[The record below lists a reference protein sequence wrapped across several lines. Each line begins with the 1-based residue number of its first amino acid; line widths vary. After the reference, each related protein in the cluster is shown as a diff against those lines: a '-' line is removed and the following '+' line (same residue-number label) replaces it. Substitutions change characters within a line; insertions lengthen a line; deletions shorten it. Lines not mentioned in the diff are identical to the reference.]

1 MNYENI
7 YIYIFPSINMLNK
20 SYSLP
25 TLISML
31 NKNYFFLK
39 INRKNRE
46 GKKNF
51 KNRKGV
57 YDREGRGNREGMG
70 NGEGMGK

>member
-1 MNYENI
+1 MNYEKI
-7 YIYIFPSINMLNK
+7 YIYIFPSINMLNT
-20 SYSLP
+20 SYSLL
-25 TLISML
+25 TLINML

-51 KNRKGV
+51 KNRERKGFFNILIQILIFTI
-57 YDREGRGNREGMG
+57 G
-70 NGEGMGK
+70 